1 MKGFFKKTALVAA
14 TLCVVSS
21 QSLGIS
27 ARTTE
32 KKAGSSSDVTP
43 TIVNKSGSNT
53 ASTRSTYHGKVTL
66 YGTPENAI
74 KKGPVHGSKVTI
86 DLGTKEG
93 QSFNNV
99 SFTIPQVEEY
109 FELNDGWEIDYVSV
123 SGNSS
128 GKRQPGG
135 SFLLSMTG
143 GSMVYYFKRATQN
156 ITLSFSANGGSG
168 APASLSQ
175 SVNVGSNASFTIP
188 SKTPTRAGYTF
199 LGWSESS
206 SASAASYQ
214 PGQTYRT
221 STSKTLYAVWEKEP
235 EKETITL
242 SYNANGGTGAP
253 ASESQTVVKGQQ
265 AHFVVSSVKPVREGY
280 TFLGWNVNPQATTV
294 DWSAGDSMN
303 TVASCTLYAVWQK
316 EPQKHN
322 ITLTYDANGG
332 TGAPASESREVTE
345 GQSAEF
351 TVKSDV
357 PSKDKHTFLGWADTS
372 DAATANYQAGSVI
385 TTDKD
390 KTIYAVWSKIPET
403 FTITYT
409 DGVDGEVIF
418 EDQTYTATEGQKT
431 PPFVGEPK
439 RDGYIFK
446 GWAPAV
452 SETVTGNQKYE
463 AIWAVDESAGG
474 DTGDDKKESVPS
486 MDKVVVD
493 DEGTVIENPSLK
505 PGQTVDFRLNTT
517 VPGNFYNYVEFVT
530 DGTETKLNEDKPYL
544 LTIHDAYAET
554 FTLNED
560 SIVVKIGETELNTS
574 QYTIEKNPNDCK
586 NETEVACKFHIVL
599 NLNKLYNDQVLT
611 HDHVKQAAPITV
623 DYKMTLDEKA
633 TVQPHVNKAWV
644 TSKEPTFITDI
655 VEVDVFGIKV
665 TKFDTDS
672 NKLLPGAAFTLYAAD
687 KTTEVGK
694 GETDANGMLTF
705 TGLEAGTYYLLETK
719 APSGYIRSTEY
730 IEINVNNDADLDDGI
745 ADNYVNEKVGNKT
758 APHTGGAGTMLYTAG
773 GTALIAGSLL
783 IAVMKKKKE
792 SK

>member
-1 MKGFFKKTALVAA
+1 MNSPNRERGDGRKDLPPAFCNKG
-14 TLCVVSS
+14 
-21 QSLGIS
+21 
-27 ARTTE
+27 
-32 KKAGSSSDVTP
+32 
-43 TIVNKSGSNT
+43 
-53 ASTRSTYHGKVTL
+53 
-66 YGTPENAI
+66 
-74 KKGPVHGSKVTI
+74 
-86 DLGTKEG
+86 
-93 QSFNNV
+93 
-99 SFTIPQVEEY
+99 
-109 FELNDGWEIDYVSV
+109 
-123 SGNSS
+123 
-128 GKRQPGG
+128 
-135 SFLLSMTG
+135 
-143 GSMVYYFKRATQN
+143 
-156 ITLSFSANGGSG
+156 
-168 APASLSQ
+168 
-175 SVNVGSNASFTIP
+175 
-188 SKTPTRAGYTF
+188 
-199 LGWSESS
+199 
-206 SASAASYQ
+206 
-214 PGQTYRT
+214 
-221 STSKTLYAVWEKEP
+221 
-235 EKETITL
+235 
-242 SYNANGGTGAP
+242 
-253 ASESQTVVKGQQ
+253 
-265 AHFVVSSVKPVREGY
+265 
-280 TFLGWNVNPQATTV
+280 
-294 DWSAGDSMN
+294 
-303 TVASCTLYAVWQK
+303 
-316 EPQKHN
+316 
-322 ITLTYDANGG
+322 LT
-332 TGAPASESREVTE
+332 
-345 GQSAEF
+345 
-351 TVKSDV
+351 
-357 PSKDKHTFLGWADTS
+357 H
-372 DAATANYQAGSVI
+372 
-385 TTDKD
+385 
-390 KTIYAVWSKIPET
+390 
-403 FTITYT
+403 
-409 DGVDGEVIF
+409 
-418 EDQTYTATEGQKT
+418 
-431 PPFVGEPK
+431 PK
-439 RDGYIFK
+439 R
-446 GWAPAV
+446 
-452 SETVTGNQKYE
+452 NC
-463 AIWAVDESAGG
+463 
-474 DTGDDKKESVPS
+474 
-486 MDKVVVD
+486 
-493 DEGTVIENPSLK
+493 L
-505 PGQTVDFRLNTT
+505 
-517 VPGNFYNYVEFVT
+517 NYVEFVT